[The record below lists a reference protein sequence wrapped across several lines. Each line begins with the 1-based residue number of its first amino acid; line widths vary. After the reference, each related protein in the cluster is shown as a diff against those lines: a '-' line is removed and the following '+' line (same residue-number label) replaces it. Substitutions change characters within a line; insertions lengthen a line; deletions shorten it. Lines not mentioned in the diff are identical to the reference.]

1 MEKRYKALRIV
12 GVLYKI
18 LGVLAALVTVLALVS
33 LCVTSVLGG
42 AAINRLTH
50 EMGADLPF
58 PGMMGGALGGLIGGL
73 LIAFYS
79 GGAAV
84 TLYGMGEMIYLFLA
98 LEENT
103 RKTAS
108 LLENQGDGA
117 PTTPSDQ

>member
-18 LGVLAALVTVLALVS
+18 LGVIAALITVLAVVS
-33 LCVTSVLGG
+33 LCVTSILGG
-42 AAINRLTH
+42 AAINRITR
-50 EMGADLPF
+50 EMGPELPLS
-58 PGMMGGALGGLIGGL
+58 GMMGGALGGLIGGL

-108 LLENQGDGA
+108 LLENQEEADL
-117 PTTPSDQ
+117 TSPSGQ